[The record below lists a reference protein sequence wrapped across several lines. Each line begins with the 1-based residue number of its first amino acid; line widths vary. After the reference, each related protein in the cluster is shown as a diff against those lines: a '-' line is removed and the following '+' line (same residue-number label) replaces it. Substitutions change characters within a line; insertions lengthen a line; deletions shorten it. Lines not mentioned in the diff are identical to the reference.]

1 MPVKHA
7 VGLLTVARN
16 GDVTAGFRIA
26 CTTISVGCGGGGT
39 LSGEL
44 LGMSSESCNVG
55 SIGRMVL
62 TSFVKDSK

>member
-26 CTTISVGCGGGGT
+26 CTTISVGCGGGT

-44 LGMSSESCNVG
+44 LGRSSESCNVG

-62 TSFVKDSK
+62 TSFVNECK